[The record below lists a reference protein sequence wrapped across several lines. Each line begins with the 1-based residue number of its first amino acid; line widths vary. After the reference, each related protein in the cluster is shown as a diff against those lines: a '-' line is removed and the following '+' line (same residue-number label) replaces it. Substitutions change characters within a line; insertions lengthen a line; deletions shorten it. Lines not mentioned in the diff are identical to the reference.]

1 MVGGARLPPDFL
13 SLCVCWFFPYIW
25 RKLFPTRVVE
35 IRLLD
40 SNRNTENIVTIH
52 LDRKDGKKIVDLIEE
67 ATLEDNAKK

>member
-1 MVGGARLPPDFL
+1 VYAGS
-13 SLCVCWFFPYIW
+13 SLIW